1 MDKLESYLSYIQEA
15 GFAKYPKGWDKQ
27 SVVKF
32 AKSLVKGGAAKKD
45 FFDKCVGKMKGHM
58 KDPEGFCASI
68 KDVVYASTFWRGKG
82 KTPKEA
88 EKAIRTHKR
97 LKKHLK

>member
-1 MDKLESYLSYIQEA
+1 MDMLESYLKQIQEA
-15 GFAKYPKGWDKQ
+15 GFAKYPKGWDKE

-32 AKSLVKGGAAKKD
+32 SKSLVKGGATKKD
-45 FFDKCVGKMKGHM
+45 FFDKCVEKMRGKF
-58 KDPEGFCASI
+58 DNPEAFCASV
-68 KDVVYASTFWRGKG
+68 KDVAFASTFWRGKG

-97 LKKHLK
+97 LRKHLK